1 MRAVSSK
8 MQKKKDRW
16 AARRARALAMRNS
29 GLTFKEIADKL
40 GVSRGRAEQL
50 VNRAIRDAAV
60 AQQTAEAVS

>member
-1 MRAVSSK
+1 